1 MKSAYKAIAA
11 IAVVVVL
18 CVGAG
23 YLVGYWDKGD
33 LDGQVIII
41 HTNDSHGYYDENL
54 GFTSVASIAKDYES
68 RGAVVFVVDAGDA
81 FQGTASTMMTHG
93 HSTVSVM
100 NAVGYDLMVPG
111 NHEFDYTLETY
122 LDYTEEL
129 SFPTICA
136 NLDWAD
142 SGESVFDEYMIIER
156 GGVKVGFFGLITPDT
171 VDTVYYGYM
180 DDVTITDPIEAAT
193 EMVGLLDGQDVDYVI
208 AVGHLGVDQSASVTS
223 MDVCSA
229 AHGIDV
235 FIDGHSHTE
244 MEHGKVVEGSIEVQ
258 SGDTLIAS
266 TGSYINC
273 VGVVTLGDEP
283 DAVLIRECVSSDK
296 AVDAAVGKIRSE
308 EEGIF
313 GEVIGSTLVD
323 LDGERSSNRTG
334 ETNMGDLTAD
344 SLRNLTGAD
353 VALVNGGCFRASIPV
368 GSIDVGQIYAAI
380 PFENFVGLKEVDGS
394 TLLEVIE
401 NGLSGLPGESGRFPQ
416 ISGMKVVYDSSA
428 DPGSRVVSVTI
439 DGSPLDPNGSYTLA
453 SIGYVLDGGDGYT
466 MLADMPYVTMFGT
479 MIDCLTGYIRDTG
492 VVTDIPAGRLTD
504 LSGSS

>member
-142 SGESVFDEYMIIER
+142 SGESVFDEYMII
-156 GGVKVGFFGLITPDT
+156 GGVESKL
-171 VDTVYYGYM
+171 
-180 DDVTITDPIEAAT
+180 
-193 EMVGLLDGQDVDYVI
+193 
-208 AVGHLGVDQSASVTS
+208 
-223 MDVCSA
+223 
-229 AHGIDV
+229 
-235 FIDGHSHTE
+235 
-244 MEHGKVVEGSIEVQ
+244 
-258 SGDTLIAS
+258 
-266 TGSYINC
+266 
-273 VGVVTLGDEP
+273 
-283 DAVLIRECVSSDK
+283 VSS
-296 AVDAAVGKIRSE
+296 VLSR
-308 EEGIF
+308 
-313 GEVIGSTLVD
+313 
-323 LDGERSSNRTG
+323 RTP
-334 ETNMGDLTAD
+334 
-344 SLRNLTGAD
+344 
-353 VALVNGGCFRASIPV
+353 SIP
-368 GSIDVGQIYAAI
+368 
-380 PFENFVGLKEVDGS
+380 S
-394 TLLEVIE
+394 T
-401 NGLSGLPGESGRFPQ
+401 
-416 ISGMKVVYDSSA
+416 
-428 DPGSRVVSVTI
+428 T
-439 DGSPLDPNGSYTLA
+439 
-453 SIGYVLDGGDGYT
+453 
-466 MLADMPYVTMFGT
+466 GT
-479 MIDCLTGYIRDTG
+479 WMM
-492 VVTDIPAGRLTD
+492 
-504 LSGSS
+504 

>member
-1 MKSAYKAIAA
+1 
-11 IAVVVVL
+11 
-18 CVGAG
+18 
-23 YLVGYWDKGD
+23 
-33 LDGQVIII
+33 
-41 HTNDSHGYYDENL
+41 
-54 GFTSVASIAKDYES
+54 
-68 RGAVVFVVDAGDA
+68 
-81 FQGTASTMMTHG
+81 
-93 HSTVSVM
+93 
-100 NAVGYDLMVPG
+100 
-111 NHEFDYTLETY
+111 
-122 LDYTEEL
+122 
-129 SFPTICA
+129 
-136 NLDWAD
+136 
-142 SGESVFDEYMIIER
+142 
-156 GGVKVGFFGLITPDT
+156 
-171 VDTVYYGYM
+171 M
-180 DDVTITDPIEAAT
+180 DDVTITDPMEAAT
-193 EMVGLLDGQDVDYVI
+193 EMVGLLDGQGVDYVI
-208 AVGHLGVDQSASVTS
+208 AVGHLGVDPSASVTS

-229 AHGIDV
+229 VHGIDV

-244 MEHGKVVEGSIEVQ
+244 MEHGKVVDGSIEVQ
-258 SGDTLIAS
+258 SGDALIAS

-380 PFENFVGLKEVDGS
+380 PFENFVGVKEIDGS

-416 ISGMKVVYDSSA
+416 ISGMTVIYDGSA
-428 DPGSRVVSVTI
+428 EPGSRVVSVTVG
-439 DGSPLDPNGSYTLA
+439 DSPLDPDGSYTMA

-466 MLADMPYVTMFGT
+466 MLSEMPYVSMYGT
-479 MIDCLTGYIRDTG
+479 MIDCLSDYIRGMG
-492 VVTDIPAGRLTD
+492 VVDDISAGRLTD
-504 LSGSS
+504 LSEPL